1 MSKVGELLVG
11 FTVELFFLLLAV
23 GILWRVWSSFLPAPR
38 RQRILALQRGV
49 VLLNNQVEKVLE
61 PGSYWITPKRTLVVC
76 DMRPNPFQIA
86 GQEVQAANDML
97 LRLSLG
103 GEYEISD
110 PAKFVSQ
117 NSNSFDAFY
126 LELRQALRT
135 AAREFDGHAII
146 AEQSALIARV
156 KELTVPR
163 GDQLGVELTQ
173 LDAWETTPIGWFREA
188 ASS

>member
-1 MSKVGELLVG
+1 
-11 FTVELFFLLLAV
+11 
-23 GILWRVWSSFLPAPR
+23 
-38 RQRILALQRGV
+38 
-49 VLLNNQVEKVLE
+49 
-61 PGSYWITPKRTLVVC
+61 
-76 DMRPNPFQIA
+76 MRPKPFQIA
-86 GQEVQAANDML
+86 AQEVQAADDML

-103 GEYEISD
+103 GEYLISD
-110 PAKFVSQ
+110 PAKFVSE

-135 AAREFDGHAII
+135 AAKEFDGHSII

-156 KELTVPR
+156 KELTIPR
-163 GDQLGVELTQ
+163 GDQLGVELMH

>member
-1 MSKVGELLVG
+1 MSKVGELVVG
-11 FTVELFFLLLAV
+11 STVELFFLLLAV
-23 GILWRVWSSFLPAPR
+23 GILWRVWGSFLPTPQ
-38 RQRILALQRGV
+38 RQRILAFQRGV
-49 VLLNNQVEKVLE
+49 LLLNDKVEKVLA
-61 PGSYWITPKRTLVVC
+61 PGSYWVTPKRTLVVC
-76 DMRPNPFQIA
+76 DMRPKPFQVATQDI
-86 GQEVQAANDML
+86 QAADEML
-97 LRLSLG
+97 LRISLG
-103 GEYEISD
+103 GEYQISD

-135 AAREFDGHAII
+135 AAREFEGHSII

-156 KELTVPR
+156 KELTIPR
-163 GDQLGVELTQ
+163 GDQLGVDLIQ